1 MIIPERGLGCRAF
14 RSFRKIAKI
23 ATAKNGTVPIKRAI
37 NPEEMCFPA
46 SVTKNQGT
54 TISTAPNTNTYG
66 QAFRA
71 GLSPPM
77 RAAYGIRNMT
87 PSKVLRKTM
96 EGVEK
101 LSRAMT
107 IKKYGRPQIKP
118 TRAKRIRPFRVT
130 TQ

>member
-1 MIIPERGLGCRAF
+1 
-14 RSFRKIAKI
+14 
-23 ATAKNGTVPIKRAI
+23 
-37 NPEEMCFPA
+37 
-46 SVTKNQGT
+46 
-54 TISTAPNTNTYG
+54 
-66 QAFRA
+66 
-71 GLSPPM
+71 M
-77 RAAYGIRNMT
+77 RAAYGIKNMT